1 MCAEDIFSLRYLEG
15 WASGCGAGVLRKH
28 LLIFAFGER
37 MAQEFTKGFY
47 GRRAWRRTAETYKKQ
62 KIFCERCEKN
72 GILGV
77 PGEIVHHKI
86 ELTPMN
92 IDKPEITLNWDNLE
106 LVCRNCH
113 ALIHSGKER
122 ARYTITESG
131 ELIF

>member
-1 MCAEDIFSLRYLEG
+1 M
-15 WASGCGAGVLRKH
+15 
-28 LLIFAFGER
+28 
-37 MAQEFTKGFY
+37 
-47 GRRAWRRTAETYKKQ
+47 
-62 KIFCERCEKN
+62 
-72 GILGV
+72 GV

-113 ALIHSGKER
+113 ALIHGGKDKS
-122 ARYTITESG
+122 RYTVTETG

>member
-1 MCAEDIFSLRYLEG
+1 
-15 WASGCGAGVLRKH
+15 
-28 LLIFAFGER
+28 
-37 MAQEFTKGFY
+37 MAKDFTKGFY

-62 KIFCERCEKN
+62 KIFCERCERN

-113 ALIHSGKER
+113 ALIHSGKEKS
-122 ARYTITESG
+122 RYTVTETG